1 MLKLQNE
8 QWFLFAVLLI
18 AGGLMAFKAMELASL
33 EEMPQPKINTPPKF
47 DPAPYQEAAT
57 RLLNPPEV
65 KEGEHKVYVS
75 RLIAYFPGDKS
86 VKPVSPDLVDE
97 HGITIRWKVE
107 NQFDISDPKVWEADT
122 DKDGFINKEEFLAKT
137 NPRDPDSRPGL
148 LLKLRV
154 EKFTKVPFRVKF
166 QGYNPDVTTGQM
178 IYQLNL
184 LDVRTNKTRMV
195 KEGDTIEGYKV
206 GAFRRKIETVF
217 DPKTNSEKQVDMSE
231 LDLINLRLDE
241 IVTLIR
247 DKEIESD
254 ESFVI
259 LRVDSPRGKVV
270 PSRVVRGDKF
280 KLDGKEYQL
289 IKPSDKTITIKDLET
304 GKLLSDIGG

>member
-33 EEMPQPKINTPPKF
+33 EEMPQPKVNTPPKF

-57 RLLNPPEV
+57 RLLNPPEI
-65 KEGEHKVYVS
+65 KDGEHKVYVS
-75 RLIAYFPGDKS
+75 RLIAYFPKDKS
-86 VKPVSPDLVDE
+86 VKPVSPDLVDD
-97 HGITIRWKVE
+97 HGITIKWKLD
-107 NQFDISDPKVWEADT
+107 NNFPIDDPSVAESDT
-122 DKDGFINKEEFLAKT
+122 DKDGFLNKEEFLAKT
-137 NPRDPDSRPGL
+137 SPRDPESRPGL

-184 LDVRTNKTRMV
+184 LDVKTNKTRMV

-206 GAFRRKIETVF
+206 GAFRKKIV
-217 DPKTNSEKQVDMSE
+217 EKINPATGGKEQIDESE

-247 DKEIESD
+247 NVSIESD
-254 ESFVI
+254 ESFVV

-304 GKLLSDIGG
+304 GKLLEGIGG